1 MEFNFRQDDLK
12 SPSFQFPS
20 PIQSH
25 FSDPSLLRGGF
36 PSVFSVPPNTEQL
49 LNPNVAGEDLL
60 RKLEKERI
68 RREIISGEI
77 ARRRML
83 EEEVRREL
91 MLERELAFRRSL
103 GEKFLLDEQVGLN
116 PRLNVI
122 PCHDNRPLEERIAFP
137 SSRQT
142 VAQVTQPV
150 NPRIKPDPDTNK
162 YKLIMLAKPKPDLYR
177 EKRKVVTQDAD
188 DDDTEPSPASVR
200 KKSKDDWSCALCSV
214 SVTSEKALNEHRQ
227 GKKHKAREYA
237 QKRRMQKI
245 GMSASPSFTSKNS
258 EKSLKSPETIVTT
271 TTSGLKAKADAQVQP
286 EVTKVDTNNQT
297 VVGEDLVEIKTEGKE
312 MVEKIQTENSKKQNR
327 TETEKV
333 MIPNAENKR
342 FKFWCELCHVGSFSM
357 IVMDNHKRGRKHN
370 NRLKRSRQNDGI
382 APPAYSGV

>member
-245 GMSASPSFTSKNS
+245 G
-258 EKSLKSPETIVTT
+258 
-271 TTSGLKAKADAQVQP
+271 LKAKADAQVQP